1 MMGFGRGGR
10 GKLLMELLN
19 QPVRKPGQPPSQPKV
34 SALSA
39 NTAEYNLLMKLI

>member
-34 SALSA
+34 SAFKY
-39 NTAEYNLLMKLI
+39 EYC